1 MPKRMNFIPIEL
13 PSSNAAKQ
21 RLLACYQLVNSQGV
35 WTLFSSGDIDTL
47 VHSSS
52 LSPESRFVLP
62 HDSLYVGSSSVG
74 EVFFILPDLSSC
86 ADELYRISF
95 APDVGIQV
103 LKVFCQAEGGL
114 GVHLRRLCSPS
125 RLHSSALILSDDPL
139 LNDNSRLLSVYES
152 LCVPYHG
159 FRDAV
164 RIRNELWRMSLF
176 VSRADTIS
184 NTVDRFHA
192 VFPCLSIVDIAQ
204 LTERDYWIIANDSST
219 RILECSVD
227 SRLFYL
233 GGSNEPV
240 LLLGRPLFSSD
251 NSLSISPPGSDLVHP
266 SLGLVLV
273 PEPQALFAQHAD
285 HERPICLLNIDYL
298 ATTGLRA
305 AGLGGL
311 FVQANQ
317 IAHSSHDLVP
327 MLVHHLDYAQT
338 LFYGSRLDKTSLYL
352 LDEF

>member
-21 RLLACYQLVNSQGV
+21 QLLACYQLVNSQGV
-35 WTLFSSGDIDTL
+35 WTLSPSGDIYTL

-74 EVFFILPDLSSC
+74 EVFFIFPNLSSC

-95 APDVGIQV
+95 VPDVGIQV
-103 LKVFCQAEGGL
+103 LKVSCQAEGGL
-114 GVHLRRLCSPS
+114 GVQLRRLCSPS
-125 RLHSSALILSDDPL
+125 GLHSSTSIRSDDPL
-139 LNDNSRLLSVYES
+139 LNDNSRLLSVHES
-152 LCVPYHG
+152 LCVPYHS

-164 RIRNELWRMSLF
+164 RIRNELWRINLF
-176 VSRADTIS
+176 VARADCIS
-184 NTVDRFHA
+184 NTVNRLRA

-204 LTERDYWIIANDSST
+204 LTEHDSWIIANDSST

-233 GGSNEPV
+233 GSSNEPV

-251 NSLSISPPGSDLVHP
+251 NSLSVSPPGSDLVHP
-266 SLGLVLV
+266 SLGLVFA
-273 PEPQALFAQHAD
+273 PETQALFAQHPE
-285 HERPICLLNIDYL
+285 HERPISLLNIDYL
-298 ATTGLRA
+298 ATTSLRA
-305 AGLGGL
+305 AGPCGL
-311 FVQANQ
+311 FVQASQ

-352 LDEF
+352 LDQ